1 MELETWIGRERAAA
15 MHAGRSEV
23 ELGGH
28 GGATATETA
37 RAATPDGERWCK
49 RVKEVPEGETKLGS
63 RAIEW
68 RARESGEFFLPLKG
82 NGR

>member
-1 MELETWIGRERAAA
+1 MTRVGARAAQEQ
-15 MHAGRSEV
+15 AGHGEV

-28 GGATATETA
+28 GGATAMKTS
-37 RAATPDGERWCK
+37 RVATPDGERWCK

-68 RARESGEFFLPLKG
+68 RARESGEFC
-82 NGR
+82 R